1 MSLTKVW
8 KPIIIL
14 AHSLV
19 LWALCGGVMFLGMEL
34 FSMKTALIVH
44 LVAAPII
51 SVLISLFYFKKFS
64 YTTSLQTAIIFVSVV
79 ILADFLIV
87 ALLIEKS
94 FEMFASV
101 IGTWGPFALIFVA
114 AYLTGI
120 AVKKRSQP

>member
-14 AHSLV
+14 MHALV
-19 LWALCGGVMFLGMEL
+19 LWALCGAVMFLGREL
-34 FSMKTALIVH
+34 FSMKAALIIH
-44 LVAAPII
+44 LLVAPVI
-51 SVLISLFYFKKFS
+51 SYLISLLYFKKFN
-64 YTTSLQTAIIFVSVV
+64 YTTPLQTAIIFVSVV
-79 ILADFLIV
+79 ILMDFFIV

-101 IGTWGPFALIFVA
+101 IGTWGPFALIFMA

-120 AVKKRSQP
+120 TVKKRS

>member
-14 AHSLV
+14 VHSLV
-19 LWALCGGVMFLGMEL
+19 LWALCGAVMFLGMEL
-34 FSMKTALIVH
+34 LSMKAALIIH
-44 LVAAPII
+44 FIAAPVI
-51 SVLISLFYFKKFS
+51 SSLISLIYFKNFS
-64 YTTSLQTAIIFVSVV
+64 YTTPLQTAIIFVSVV
-79 ILADFLIV
+79 ILMDFFVV

-101 IGTWGPFALIFVA
+101 IGTWGPFTLIFLA

-120 AVKKRSQP
+120 AVKKRS